1 MTTTTISYS
10 DLCALRARPADVDWF
25 LHSAG
30 LRREYATA
38 EDLAWA
44 EREAWEARLRDYLTS
59 LGLLEW
65 DNIEPLRA

>member
-1 MTTTTISYS
+1 MTTITIAYS

-25 LHSAG
+25 LRSAG

-59 LGLLEW
+59 LGILEW
-65 DNIEPLRA
+65 DNIKPLRV

>member
-10 DLCALRARPADVDWF
+10 AIRALRARPADVDWF
-25 LHSAG
+25 LRSTG

-44 EREAWEARLRDYLTS
+44 EREAWEAELRGYLCE
-59 LGLLEW
+59 LGILEW
-65 DNIEPLRA
+65 DNIEPLCK

>member
-10 DLCALRARPADVDWF
+10 DLCALRARPVDVDWF
-25 LHSAG
+25 LRSAG

-44 EREAWEARLRDYLTS
+44 EREAWEARLRDYLTE
-59 LGLLEW
+59 LGLLKW